1 MPRNKYNFVLVRL
14 MKNIGILSIRLLHIF
29 TLTIIMTYRNTE
41 NSTISL
47 HCSLACK
54 KKQTITFNKT
64 TIKVF
69 YKGYYLNINNSILIK
84 FSGMLKS
91 KKVFLKR
98 LQLFYFPSCTI

>member
-1 MPRNKYNFVLVRL
+1 
-14 MKNIGILSIRLLHIF
+14 
-29 TLTIIMTYRNTE
+29 MTYRNTE

-69 YKGYYLNINNSILIK
+69 YKGYYLNINNFILIK

-91 KKVFLKR
+91 KKSIFE
-98 LQLFYFPSCTI
+98 TITIY